1 MVPRHTDI
9 SLAFNLLYYWRLLL
23 SDFYSLLD
31 YTVFF
36 SLWVMSV
43 VARVFGQV
51 LLRYV
56 VLVVGCADVVI

>member
-9 SLAFNLLYYWRLLL
+9 SLAFDWLYYWRLLL

-36 SLWVMSV
+36 SLWMMSV

-56 VLVVGCADVVI
+56 VLVVWCADVVI